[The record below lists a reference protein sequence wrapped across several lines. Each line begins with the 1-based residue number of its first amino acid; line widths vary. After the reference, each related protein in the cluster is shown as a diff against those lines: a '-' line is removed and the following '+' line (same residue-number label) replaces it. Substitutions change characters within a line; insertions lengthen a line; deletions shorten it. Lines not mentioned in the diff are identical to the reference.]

1 MTNTTFLHNF
11 HPQSCDFLL
20 KQLQIITLTF
30 FFQVL
35 IYIFC
40 LAYLFHF
47 GRVEHCPCIG
57 EEGDWFLPLFYS
69 VHVLLHCGFSSRFMM
84 IEAIFQHCL
93 SEKVAAMI
101 LFMLSVYI
109 SFFQDMLVIILSH
122 KGPECPLPQF
132 YFSFS

>member
-11 HPQSCDFLL
+11 HPQSSGFLL

-35 IYIFC
+35 IYIFSH
-40 LAYLFHF
+40 YLFHF

-57 EEGDWFLPLFYS
+57 EEGDWFLPLFYP

-93 SEKVAAMI
+93 LEEGSSHDFVYAQRI
-101 LFMLSVYI
+101 HFIFLGHVSNHSLSQ
-109 SFFQDMLVIILSH
+109 S
-122 KGPECPLPQF
+122 PECPLTVLF
-132 YFSFS
+132 LS